1 MNEFKKLDSENFHQ
15 YIWRMDEL
23 VQSGKYKNWKE
34 IVPFINIELFGE
46 DEAQYRDESAYR
58 KAVKY
63 ARDFYEAGVFGV
75 GYSIDRDEYYNKLEE
90 QRKEIEKQRQKLY
103 ATKTEYTRQIRQQ
116 SRFELFYENV
126 ADEIKTLV
134 VPEFIG
140 LDYSANDKEYI
151 VSIADIHAG
160 ANFVT
165 ETNKYSFEEIT
176 NRFNKLLNHVIN
188 FVCEHQLNRIKV
200 LKF

>member
-1 MNEFKKLDSENFHQ
+1 MNDFKKLENENFHQ

-23 VQSGKYKNWKE
+23 IQSGKYKNWKE
-34 IVPFINIELFGE
+34 IVSFVNAELFDD
-46 DEAQYRDESAYR
+46 DESQYRDESAYR

-63 ARDFYEAGVFGV
+63 ARDFYEANVFG
-75 GYSIDRDEYYNKLEE
+75 IEDEYSNKLEE
-90 QRKEIEKQRQKLY
+90 QRLEIEKQRQKLY

-126 ADEIKTLV
+126 ADEIKTLY

-140 LDYSANDKEYI
+140 LNYSVNDKDYI
-151 VSIADIHAG
+151 ISIADIHAG
-160 ANFVT
+160 ANFIT

-176 NRFNKLLNHVIN
+176 NKVNSIIK
-188 FVCEHQLNRIKV
+188 QLIKSICYFF
-200 LKF
+200 K